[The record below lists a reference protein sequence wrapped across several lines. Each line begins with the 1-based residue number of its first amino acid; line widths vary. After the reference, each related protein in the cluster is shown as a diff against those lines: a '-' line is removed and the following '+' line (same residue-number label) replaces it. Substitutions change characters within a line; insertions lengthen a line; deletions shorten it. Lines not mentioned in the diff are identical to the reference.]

1 MEQDKP
7 AKPER
12 GVSKRVEQ
20 VLVFCMLVVL
30 VATIGVVVWQT
41 SKLNIGGDNNS
52 KQPSE
57 HKIHWPL
64 TAGNLEI
71 DNDYTLRLLNSQ
83 SKALKFSA
91 ALADL
96 AASNVRPTPCNGTE
110 WNYNIC
116 VEWSGKERLTVNT
129 SAYFVPR
136 DGSALTCYEVTAKAL
151 GCSNQV
157 IQHCF
162 NTSIAHWYGGYA
174 DKFQYWPFEN
184 NTRRLSVYVVNDSY
198 VGDIGGVIERYF
210 VASTGAGVLLD
221 HDVPLYYSLN
231 HPKQGLM
238 CFVAKFDKYPYFN
251 IDSELP
257 VLKYKICES
266 DNLKDVHMKMA
277 NALIDKPQGIPDKS
291 LFKYPIWSTW
301 AQYKKNI
308 NQSTVMEFANAILQ
322 HIFSHAQIEIDDD
335 WTPRYDLVDAAHL
348 QHGQHDKEPC
358 RRIPHQM
365 GPACSGANPTFHQEV
380 RVGYRTQRYPICVR
394 LMDKDSNWS
403 HNNALKFVIPC
414 VPTYGLLGYPFV
426 LPDMIGGNAYN
437 DHPDPELFVRWTQ
450 LNTFLPGMQYSIV
463 PWIYNETIID
473 IVRKFAEL
481 REKISPTLIAK
492 AEDAVRTGDPII
504 LPLWWIDSIFF

>member
-335 WTPRYDLVDAAHL
+335 WTPRY
-348 QHGQHDKEPC
+348 
-358 RRIPHQM
+358 
-365 GPACSGANPTFHQEV
+365 
-380 RVGYRTQRYPICVR
+380 
-394 LMDKDSNWS
+394 
-403 HNNALKFVIPC
+403 
-414 VPTYGLLGYPFV
+414 
-426 LPDMIGGNAYN
+426 
-437 DHPDPELFVRWTQ
+437 
-450 LNTFLPGMQYSIV
+450 
-463 PWIYNETIID
+463 
-473 IVRKFAEL
+473 
-481 REKISPTLIAK
+481 
-492 AEDAVRTGDPII
+492 
-504 LPLWWIDSIFF
+504 